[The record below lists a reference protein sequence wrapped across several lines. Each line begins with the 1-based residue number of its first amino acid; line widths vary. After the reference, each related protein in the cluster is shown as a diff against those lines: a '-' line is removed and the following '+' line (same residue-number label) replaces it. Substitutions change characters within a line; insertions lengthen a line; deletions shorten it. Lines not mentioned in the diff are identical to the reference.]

1 MVQQSSKRGG
11 EMLKLTCVSIITLA
25 LVFPLCEAAA
35 AESKELRKQ
44 RQEVQK
50 ERQEKKKQR
59 AAEIAEATKSF
70 QEFARNLKA
79 ETQEKVEEFDVEF
92 ELKRVELK
100 ADESAKVAV
109 AEAEYQKKVA
119 GLFMKP
125 GVQFDA
131 ETTKKMQAD
140 GKAYADEL
148 FVLQKESAE
157 VLHKE
162 MISSEKRKNELLTQM
177 DQLALEKAASLGLM
191 KEYDPI
197 LATPLGDGLTKQE
210 EQWND
215 REYKEVAKIKER
227 NQYTISEFE
236 YGATLR
242 AWEIKNREEDFELTW
257 QEKAEE
263 HALGAEQMF
272 YNSLLMQSGQDGAV
286 AQQEFLSRLAELNK
300 ETQLIK
306 IKYKKISDQ
315 NRIKR
320 REEKKKIQGR

>member
-1 MVQQSSKRGG
+1 M
-11 EMLKLTCVSIITLA
+11 E
-25 LVFPLCEAAA
+25 
-35 AESKELRKQ
+35 EL
-44 RQEVQK
+44 
-50 ERQEKKKQR
+50 
-59 AAEIAEATKSF
+59 
-70 QEFARNLKA
+70 
-79 ETQEKVEEFDVEF
+79 DVEF

-109 AEAEYQKKVA
+109 AEAEYQKKVTS
-119 GLFMKP
+119 LFMKP

-131 ETTKKMQAD
+131 ETTNKMQAD

-148 FVLQKESAE
+148 FALQKESAE

-162 MISSEKRKNELLTQM
+162 MISNEKQKNELLLQM

-300 ETQLIK
+300 EKQLIK

>member
-1 MVQQSSKRGG
+1 M
-11 EMLKLTCVSIITLA
+11 ITLA
-25 LVFPLCEAAA
+25 LCFTLGKAAA

-44 RQEVQK
+44 RQVAQK

-59 AAEIAEATKSF
+59 AAEIAEATTSF
-70 QEFARNLKA
+70 QEFARNLKT
-79 ETQEKVEEFDVEF
+79 ETQEKVRELDVEF

-100 ADESAKVAV
+100 ADETAKVAV
-109 AEAEYQKKVA
+109 AEAEYQKMLA
-119 GLFMKP
+119 SLFMKP

-140 GKAYADEL
+140 GKVYADEL
-148 FVLQKESAE
+148 FALQKESAE

-162 MISSEKRKNELLTQM
+162 MMSNEKQKNALLMQM

-191 KEYDPI
+191 KDYDPI

-236 YGATLR
+236 NGATLR
-242 AWEIKNREEDFELTW
+242 AWEIKNRNEDFVLYCER
-257 QEKAEE
+257 
-263 HALGAEQMF
+263 
-272 YNSLLMQSGQDGAV
+272 V
-286 AQQEFLSRLAELNK
+286 
-300 ETQLIK
+300 
-306 IKYKKISDQ
+306 
-315 NRIKR
+315 
-320 REEKKKIQGR
+320 

>member
-1 MVQQSSKRGG
+1 
-11 EMLKLTCVSIITLA
+11 MLKLTCVSIITLA

-44 RQEVQK
+44 CQEAQK

-79 ETQEKVEEFDVEF
+79 ETQEKVKELDVEF

-100 ADESAKVAV
+100 ADGSAKVAV

-119 GLFMKP
+119 SLFMKP

-263 HALGAEQMF
+263 HALGAEQIF

-286 AQQEFLSRLAELNK
+286 VQQEFLSRLAELNK
-300 ETQLIK
+300 EKQLIK